1 MAISLVEWNNNRK
14 NFTKQITNNSA
25 HHQIE
30 SAVWWLMTQCG
41 KTTILLSLEK
51 NFVKMIYNL
60 ISSWKIWFDGSF
72 ANDLK
77 CESKI
82 KQIFYTVDDE
92 FEFLV
97 KWDCCAKTQSHNLLT
112 CQSFDP
118 WSFEK
123 SWGRISTIIF
133 KLIVLDDVLVAD
145 GVPTDSNADVG
156 GHLWF
161 HGRKSLNATKSEPPT
176 NSYKAK

>member
-1 MAISLVEWNNNRK
+1 MIDYTVWKND
-14 NFTKQITNNSA
+14 NFTLTWKKFRENDLQFYCL
-25 HHQIE
+25 
-30 SAVWWLMTQCG
+30 V
-41 KTTILLSLEK
+41 
-51 NFVKMIYNL
+51 
-60 ISSWKIWFDGSF
+60 KIWFDGSF
-72 ANDLK
+72 VNDLK

-176 NSYKAK
+176 NSY

>member
-1 MAISLVEWNNNRK
+1 MA
-14 NFTKQITNNSA
+14 
-25 HHQIE
+25 
-30 SAVWWLMTQCG
+30 QCG
-41 KTTILLSLEK
+41 KMTILFSLEK
-51 NFVKMIYNL
+51 YFVKSIYSDKVVWRKFCSRFNVRVKL
-60 ISSWKIWFDGSF
+60 D
-72 ANDLK
+72 N
-77 CESKI
+77 
-82 KQIFYTVDDE
+82 FYTVDDE

-97 KWDCCAKTQSHNLLT
+97 KWHSCAKTQSHNLLT

-133 KLIVLDDVLVAD
+133 KLVVLDDVLVAD